1 MKVKGFTA
9 AAVQAGIR
17 YQDRLDLGLIYS
29 EVPAVTVGMF
39 TTNTVQAAPVVLG
52 KKRLLDG
59 KAQAVLVNSGNANAC
74 TGEQGMELAL
84 RTGSLLANA
93 LGIDEELVQI
103 ASTGVIGES
112 LDIEP
117 FVRAVPGL
125 AASLKE
131 DGFDDLALAIMTTD
145 TVPKTSSST
154 VEINGVPVNL
164 QGVAKGSG
172 MIMPNMATMLCFV
185 VTDARIAFSTLHE
198 IVKTGVEQSFNLI
211 TVDGDTSTND
221 TVLVMANG
229 AAENHC
235 IDEDIDDENQE
246 SIKVFTEALH
256 KLFKDLALQIVSDG
270 EGTTKVVTIRVVGAK
285 SRKEAMNAAQ
295 TIANSALVKTAFF
308 GEDANWGRIIA
319 ALGRSEC
326 QFQPDRVSIA
336 FDDAVMVENGL
347 GCGKEAEKKASKV
360 LQQKEFTVTVDL
372 RNGNEGAEVF
382 TTDLTCD
389 YVNINAD
396 YRS

>member
-17 YQDRLDLGLIYS
+17 YQDRLDLCLIYS

-39 TTNTVQAAPVVLG
+39 TTNIVQAAPVVLG
-52 KKRLLDG
+52 KKRLLNG

-74 TGEQGMELAL
+74 TGEQGMEAAL
-84 RTGSLLANA
+84 RASSLVADT

-103 ASTGVIGES
+103 ASTGVIGEQ
-112 LDIEP
+112 LNIEP
-117 FVRAVPGL
+117 FVQAVPGL
-125 AASLKE
+125 VVSLKE
-131 DGFDDLALAIMTTD
+131 DGFDDLAQAIMTTD
-145 TVPKTSSST
+145 TVPKTSSAT
-154 VEINGVPVNL
+154 VEINGVAVNL
-164 QGVAKGSG
+164 LGVAKGSG
-172 MIMPNMATMLCFV
+172 MIMPDMATMLCFV
-185 VTDARIAFSTLHE
+185 VTDAQISFSALNK

-229 AAENHC
+229 AAKNPW
-235 IDEDIDDENQE
+235 IDEENQE
-246 SIKVFTEALH
+246 SVGVFTEALH
-256 KLFKDLALQIVSDG
+256 KIFKDLALQIVSDG
-270 EGTTKVVTIRVVGAK
+270 EGSTKVVTIRVVGAR
-285 SRKEAMNAAQ
+285 SKEQAMIGAQ

-319 ALGRSEC
+319 ALGRSGC

-372 RNGNEGAEVF
+372 QDGSERAEVF

>member
-52 KKRLLDG
+52 KKRLLKG

-84 RTGSLLANA
+84 RTGSLVADA
-93 LGIDEELVQI
+93 LGIDEELVQV

-112 LDIEP
+112 LNIDP

-131 DGFDDLALAIMTTD
+131 DGFDDLAQAIMTTD
-145 TVPKTSSST
+145 TVPKTSSTT
-154 VEINGVPVNL
+154 VEINGVAVNL
-164 QGVAKGSG
+164 LGVAKGSG
-172 MIMPNMATMLCFV
+172 MIMPDMATMLCFV
-185 VTDARIAFSTLHE
+185 VTDAQIPFSALNE

-229 AAENHC
+229 AAKNHW
-235 IDEDIDDENQE
+235 IDEEHQE
-246 SIKVFTEALH
+246 SVKIFTEALH
-256 KLFKDLALQIVSDG
+256 KIFKDLALQIVSDG
-270 EGTTKVVTIRVVGAK
+270 EGTTKVVTIRVVGARSK
-285 SRKEAMNAAQ
+285 EEAMNGAQ

-308 GEDANWGRIIA
+308 GEDANWGRVIA
-319 ALGRSEC
+319 ALGRSGC

-360 LQQKEFTVTVDL
+360 LQQKQFTVTVDL
-372 RNGNEGAEVF
+372 HDGSGNAEVF

>member
-17 YQDRLDLGLIYS
+17 YQGRLDLGLIYS

-52 KKRLLDG
+52 KKRLLNG

-74 TGEQGMELAL
+74 TGEQGMEAAL
-84 RTGSLLANA
+84 RTGGLAADA
-93 LGIDEELVQI
+93 LAIDEELVQV
-103 ASTGVIGES
+103 ASTGVIGEQ
-112 LDIEP
+112 LNTDP
-117 FVRAVPGL
+117 FVRAVPEL
-125 AASLKE
+125 VSSLRE
-131 DGFDDLALAIMTTD
+131 DGFDDLAQAIMTTD
-145 TVPKTSSST
+145 TVPKTSSAS
-154 VEINGVPVNL
+154 VEINGVEVNL
-164 QGVAKGSG
+164 LGVAKGAG
-172 MIMPNMATMLCFV
+172 MIMPDMATMLCFV
-185 VTDARIAFSTLHE
+185 VTDAQIPFSVLNA
-198 IVKTGVEQSFNLI
+198 IVSAGVEQSFNLI

-229 AAENHC
+229 AAETPWL
-235 IDEDIDDENQE
+235 DEENQDGVK
-246 SIKVFTEALH
+246 IFTEALH
-256 KLFKDLALQIVSDG
+256 KIFKDLALQIVSDG
-270 EGTTKVVTIRVVGAK
+270 EGTTKVVTIRVVGARSK
-285 SRKEAMNAAQ
+285 DEAMSGAQ

-319 ALGRSEC
+319 ALGRSGC
-326 QFQPDRVSIA
+326 QFQPERVSIA
-336 FDDAVMVENGL
+336 FDHVVMVKNGL

-372 RNGNEGAEVF
+372 RDGSERAEVF

-389 YVNINAD
+389 YVKINAD

>member
-52 KKRLLDG
+52 KKRLLNG

-74 TGEQGMELAL
+74 TGEQGMALAL
-84 RTGSLLANA
+84 RTGSLLAEA

-112 LDIEP
+112 LDIDP
-117 FVRAVPGL
+117 FVRAMPRL

-131 DGFDDLALAIMTTD
+131 DGFDDLAQAIMTTD
-145 TVPKTSSST
+145 TVPKISSAT
-154 VEINGVPVNL
+154 VEINGVSVNML
-164 QGVAKGSG
+164 GVAKGSG

-185 VTDARIAFSTLHE
+185 VTDARISFSALHE

-229 AAENHC
+229 AAQNPC
-235 IDEDIDDENQE
+235 IDDDEENQE
-246 SIKVFTEALH
+246 SIRAFSEVLH
-256 KLFKDLALQIVSDG
+256 KIFKDLALQIVSDG
-270 EGTTKVVTIRVVGAK
+270 EGTTKVVTVRVIGA
-285 SRKEAMNAAQ
+285 RNKEEAINGAR

-347 GCGKEAEKKASKV
+347 GCGKEAEKKASQV

-372 RNGNEGAEVF
+372 RNGNERAEVF

>member
-9 AAVQAGIR
+9 AAVKAGIR

-39 TTNTVQAAPVVLG
+39 TTNIVQAAPVVLG
-52 KKRLLDG
+52 KKRLING
-59 KAQAVLVNSGNANAC
+59 KAQAVVVNSGNANAC
-74 TGEQGMELAL
+74 TGEQGMEAAL
-84 RTGSLLANA
+84 RTGSLVADA

-103 ASTGVIGES
+103 ASTGVIGEPIN
-112 LDIEP
+112 LDP
-117 FVRAVPGL
+117 FIRAVPGL

-131 DGFDDLALAIMTTD
+131 DGFDDLAQAIMTTD
-145 TVPKTSSST
+145 TVPKTSSAT
-154 VEINGVPVNL
+154 VEINGVAVNL
-164 QGVAKGSG
+164 LGVAKGSG
-172 MIMPNMATMLCFV
+172 MIMPDMATMLCFV
-185 VTDARIAFSTLHE
+185 VTDAQISFAALNK

-229 AAENHC
+229 AAKNSW
-235 IDEDIDDENQE
+235 IDEENQE
-246 SIKVFTEALH
+246 SLGVFTEALH
-256 KLFKDLALQIVSDG
+256 KIFKDLALQIVSDG
-270 EGTTKVVTIRVVGAK
+270 EGTTKVVTVRVIGARNK
-285 SRKEAMNAAQ
+285 EEAMNGAR

-319 ALGRSEC
+319 ALGRSGC
-326 QFQPDRVSIA
+326 HFQPDRVSIA
-336 FDDAVMVENGL
+336 FDDTVMVENGL
-347 GCGKEAEKKASKV
+347 GLGKEAEEKASQV

-372 RNGNEGAEVF
+372 RDGNESVEVF

>member
-9 AAVQAGIR
+9 AAVPAGIR

-52 KKRLLDG
+52 KKRLLNG

-74 TGEQGMELAL
+74 TGEQGMEAAL
-84 RTGSLLANA
+84 RTGSVVADA
-93 LGIDEELVQI
+93 LEIDEELVQV
-103 ASTGVIGES
+103 ASTGVIGEQ
-112 LDIEP
+112 LNIEP
-117 FVRAVPGL
+117 FVQAVPGL
-125 AASLKE
+125 VVSLKS
-131 DGFDDLALAIMTTD
+131 DGFDDLAQAIMTTD
-145 TVPKTSSST
+145 TVPKSSSAT
-154 VEINGVPVNL
+154 VEINGVAVNL
-164 QGVAKGSG
+164 LGVAKGSG
-172 MIMPNMATMLCFV
+172 MIMPDMATMLCFV
-185 VTDARIAFSTLHE
+185 VTDARISFSALNE

-229 AAENHC
+229 AAENPW
-235 IDEDIDDENQE
+235 IDEENQE
-246 SIKVFTEALH
+246 SVTVFTEALH
-256 KLFKDLALQIVSDG
+256 KIFKDLALQIVSDG
-270 EGTTKVVTIRVVGAK
+270 EGTTKVVTIRVIGARSKELAMVG
-285 SRKEAMNAAQ
+285 AQ

-319 ALGRSEC
+319 ALGRSGC

-336 FDDAVMVENGL
+336 FNDAVMVKNGL
-347 GCGKEAEKKASKV
+347 GCGKEAEKKASEV
-360 LQQKEFTVTVDL
+360 LRQKEFTVTVDL
-372 RNGNEGAEVF
+372 QDGTESAEVF

>member
-9 AAVQAGIR
+9 AAVKAGIR

-39 TTNTVQAAPVVLG
+39 TTNIVQAAPVVLG
-52 KKRLLDG
+52 KKRLING
-59 KAQAVLVNSGNANAC
+59 KAQAVVVNSGNANAC
-74 TGEQGMELAL
+74 TGEQGMEAAL
-84 RTGSLLANA
+84 RTGSLVADA

-103 ASTGVIGES
+103 ASTGVIGEPIN
-112 LDIEP
+112 LDP
-117 FVRAVPGL
+117 FIRAVPGL

-131 DGFDDLALAIMTTD
+131 DGFDDLAQAIMTTD
-145 TVPKTSSST
+145 TVPKTSSAT
-154 VEINGVPVNL
+154 VEINGVAVNL
-164 QGVAKGSG
+164 LGVAKGSG
-172 MIMPNMATMLCFV
+172 MIMPDMATMLCFV
-185 VTDARIAFSTLHE
+185 VTDAQISFAALNK

-229 AAENHC
+229 AAKNSW
-235 IDEDIDDENQE
+235 IDEENQE
-246 SIKVFTEALH
+246 SLGVFTEALH
-256 KLFKDLALQIVSDG
+256 KIFKDLALQIVSDG
-270 EGTTKVVTIRVVGAK
+270 EGTTKGVTVRVIGARNK
-285 SRKEAMNAAQ
+285 EEAMNGAR

-319 ALGRSEC
+319 ALGRSGC
-326 QFQPDRVSIA
+326 HFQPDQVSIA

-347 GCGKEAEKKASKV
+347 GLGKEAEEKASQV

-372 RNGNEGAEVF
+372 RDGNESVEVF